1 MAELPCPE
9 GWGRSSAISGLI
21 PLIDVLLVVLCF
33 LVWIALA
40 PTSSGRH
47 PLARS
52 QSLTADRNRPLQVVA
67 LSSSGQWFLNG
78 QAIRKNTLLSQLGS
92 ESSSPQAPRIVF
104 LASENL
110 PAETVGASFQQLKA
124 RGGERVRL
132 RLPTP
137 GDQP

>member
-33 LVWIALA
+33 LVWVALA

-47 PLARS
+47 PLASS
-52 QSLTADRNRPLQVVA
+52 QSLRPDGSSALQVVA
-67 LSSSGQWFLNG
+67 LSSSGHWFING
-78 QAIRKNTLLSQLGS
+78 QAIKKNELLSQLGR
-92 ESSSPQAPRIVF
+92 ESSSPQPARILF

-110 PAETVGASFQQLKA
+110 PTETVGASFQQLKT

-137 GDQP
+137 GAQP